1 MDWQWIANGLFTI
14 VGALLAIIV
23 NATRESVK
31 ELKKAHSELA
41 DKVHEIDKLVAGNY
55 VKRDELKDYMDK
67 IRADLAKIFEKL
79 EGKADKRNGA

>member
-14 VGALLAIIV
+14 TGALLALIV

-31 ELKKAHSELA
+31 DLQRADSELA

-55 VKRDELKDYMDK
+55 VRRDEMKEYMGE
-67 IRADLAKIFEKL
+67 IREDLQRIFSKL
-79 EGKADKRNGA
+79 DGKADKSHG